1 MSNENKRSWLNRNWL
16 WFIPTSGCLGIIL
29 FLMLG
34 VGFAF
39 FGISN
44 MINNATPIEDAMEKA
59 NNNTRVTSILGAP
72 IEKNGIP
79 NGNIS
84 LFNSD
89 GEISFAIPIK
99 GSKGYGILIVNGI
112 KINGKWIFEDLYV
125 KIIETQEKIN
135 LIEEALESI

>member
-1 MSNENKRSWLNRNWL
+1 
-16 WFIPTSGCLGIIL
+16 
-29 FLMLG
+29 
-34 VGFAF
+34 
-39 FGISN
+39 
-44 MINNATPIEDAMEKA
+44 MEKA

>member
-1 MSNENKRSWLNRNWL
+1 MSDENQRSWFSRNWL

-29 FLMLG
+29 FLIFG
-34 VGFAF
+34 IGFAF
-39 FGISN
+39 FGVSN
-44 MINNATPIEDAMEKA
+44 MINNSTPIKNAIEKA

-72 IEKNGIP
+72 IKRNGMP

-99 GSKGYGILIVNGI
+99 GSKSNGILVVNGI
-112 KINGKWIFEDLYV
+112 KTNGKWVFEDLYV
-125 KIIETQEKIN
+125 KITKTQEKIN
-135 LIEEALESI
+135 LIEEALKSI